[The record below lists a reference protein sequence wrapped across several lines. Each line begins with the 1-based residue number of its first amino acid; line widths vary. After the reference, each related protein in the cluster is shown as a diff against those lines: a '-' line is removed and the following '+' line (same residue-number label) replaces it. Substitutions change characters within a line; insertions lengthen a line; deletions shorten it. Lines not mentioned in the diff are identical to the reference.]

1 MVYRFIDIIWFDF
14 NAEFSYIY
22 IYFTNNT
29 IINTYSGE
37 WFMWL
42 DSVLEIQFNISTKGF
57 LLKQEVFNI
66 A

>member
-42 DSVLEIQFNISTKGF
+42 NSVLEIQFNISTKGF